1 MSGSLTLAS
10 EFAQG
15 SKPEFGEIVMRLA
28 KIISSHPVKL
38 DAAIKWKKLT
48 FALQGDFH
56 HWISAIGFT
65 KRSVDLIFHYG
76 GLLSDPRGIFRSG
89 ESKFL
94 RKIEYQAVADVDEAV
109 VLDFIWQAIDKNQ
122 YFKENWR
129 RIQRDGV

>member
-38 DAAIKWKKLT
+38 DAAIKWKQLT

-56 HWISAIGFT
+56 HWICAISFT
-65 KRSVDLIFHYG
+65 KKSIGLNFHYG
-76 GLLSDPRGIFRSG
+76 GLLSDPRGIFHAG

-94 RKIEYQAVADVDEAV
+94 RKIEYQASADVDEAV
-109 VLDFIWQAIDKNQ
+109 VHDFIQQAIDKNQ
-122 YFKENWR
+122 YFKENWKQ
-129 RIQRDGV
+129 IQRDG